1 MKEKTTYYF
10 SIFGGYIYEA
20 NAEEEK
26 VLDAFQIPLT
36 EKPDSSCKKCYGR
49 FHVGYD
55 TEQKHFIIC
64 KSCSKKYLDVKK
76 ILSKKGGK
84 K

>member
-1 MKEKTTYYF
+1 MNEQNSIYF

-20 NAEEEK
+20 SPEEEK
-26 VLDAFQIPLT
+26 MLDAFQIPLIS
-36 EKPDSSCKKCYGR
+36 KPDNSCKKCHGR
-49 FHVGYD
+49 FHVGFD
-55 TEQKHFIIC
+55 IDQKHFIIC
-64 KSCSKKYLDVKK
+64 KSCSKKLLDVKK